1 MKKIRIAGPPG
12 TGKTRRLV
20 KAYYDHIHQY
30 SATEIIA
37 ISHTNT
43 AANEIR
49 KRVLDKKSIHNYLES
64 ENIQGEKGEEL
75 FKLVRES
82 RDTVKE
88 TITTMHKC
96 FMSRIEDEKEGKPVI
111 FTISTHVDDYEN
123 LKEWFPKFNK
133 HTSSKKFFN
142 LEMLIAGHPF
152 FRFHSAARDNGLDT
166 GKYYQTLDFT
176 EKESYEYKIE
186 ELQELE
192 KNYKDFKTTK
202 KMNDRAERLLD
213 FQDMI
218 EHFTNSEKIKSEDLG
233 IKILIVD
240 EAQDSSVIQEAAEE
254 KMAAAVDIFYKAGD
268 PDQSLFGFAGA
279 NPDAFHKEFAHPEE
293 ELKEGFRCPRVINEY
308 CKDIIRPLWKH
319 YKYKGGGRVWSPRRE
334 LDKDGKPTGPIVEG
348 EKFILMNLEQDPN
361 LAELT
366 RRITQ
371 TNETFAFTYRGNEP
385 KEIIK
390 YLIKT
395 GVLFQIA
402 DKNQKFKFKY
412 PTAGIKNQRNFFK
425 LINKNEK
432 VSAAG
437 VKSILKN
444 IRSEYAGKNYSK
456 EAVNELGTGNIKYD
470 IEWLIKHQ
478 FLSPSVK
485 ETDDFQNISE
495 TINKAKYLET
505 IEIKNFIRNVTRYD
519 PLDSL
524 EKKPRIFLENIHTIK
539 GKEFDN
545 TVVDLA
551 IVRQEDDFTK
561 RRIKYVACS
570 RAKKTLWLIK
580 SKNGMTL

>member
-20 KAYYDHIHQY
+20 KAYYDHTHQY

-43 AANEIR
+43 AADEIR
-49 KRVLDKKSIHNYLES
+49 KRVLDKKSIQEYLES
-64 ENIQGEKGEEL
+64 ENIQGERGKEL
-75 FKLVRES
+75 FRLVRES
-82 RDTVKE
+82 RNTVKE

-96 FMSRIEDEKEGKPVI
+96 FMSRIPEKKGKPVV
-111 FTISTHVDDYEN
+111 FTISSNVDDYEN
-123 LKEWFPKFNK
+123 LREQFPLFNK
-133 HTSSKKFFN
+133 YTGSKKFYN

-152 FRFHSAARDNGLDT
+152 FRFHSAARDNGFDT
-166 GKYYQTLDFT
+166 VKYYLTLDFP
-176 EKESYEYKIE
+176 EKESYEYLVE

-192 KNYKDFKTTK
+192 KNYKDVRTTK

-319 YKYKGGGRVWSPRRE
+319 YKYKGGGRVWTPRRE

-348 EKFILMNLEQDPN
+348 EIFEMMSLEQDPN

-366 RRITQ
+366 RRIKE
-371 TNETFAFTYRGNEP
+371 TNESFVFTCRGNEP
-385 KEIIK
+385 RETIR
-390 YLIKT
+390 YLKKL
-395 GVLFQIA
+395 GVPFRLA
-402 DKNQKFKFKY
+402 DKDSKFKFKY
-412 PTAGIKNQRNFFK
+412 PKAEIKNQRNFFK
-425 LINKNEK
+425 LIHENGKIT
-432 VSAAG
+432 AAA
-437 VKSILKN
+437 VRSILKSISN
-444 IRSEYAGKNYSK
+444 DYAGENYRK
-456 EAVNELGTGNIKYD
+456 GN
-470 IEWLIKHQ
+470 
-478 FLSPSVK
+478 
-485 ETDDFQNISE
+485 
-495 TINKAKYLET
+495 
-505 IEIKNFIRNVTRYD
+505 
-519 PLDSL
+519 
-524 EKKPRIFLENIHTIK
+524 
-539 GKEFDN
+539 
-545 TVVDLA
+545 
-551 IVRQEDDFTK
+551 
-561 RRIKYVACS
+561 
-570 RAKKTLWLIK
+570 
-580 SKNGMTL
+580 